1 MRIILHKIYIYSKNG
16 FTEYTVLNSDHPLH
30 YTFKDH
36 KIEVVDNSSFL
47 KAELRD
53 KGDKISFPK
62 FFCK

>member
-1 MRIILHKIYIYSKNG
+1 MDS
-16 FTEYTVLNSDHPLH
+16 LNTLFSTADHPLH
-30 YTFKDH
+30 STFKDH

-53 KGDKISFPK
+53 KGDKIPFPK